1 MKKGLDALARAT
13 TVAILMLG
21 ACAAQA
27 QTVSQTTKPFE
38 IVEATIDDIHMAM
51 RAGKLTA
58 RQLVQGYLDR
68 INAYDKQ
75 GPTIN
80 SIITLNPNA
89 LAEADRLDAALRT
102 SGLVGPLHG
111 IAILVKDEI
120 DTAGMPTT
128 LGTVVFKDYR
138 PPKDAFAIDK
148 LRKAGAIILGKTTLS
163 EFAAGD
169 TYGSIFGVTRNPY
182 DLDRTVG
189 GSSGGSGAALAA
201 NFSTVTIGE
210 ETVAS
215 IRRPGAWNAVVSLR
229 PTPGLVSRTGMWDG
243 YPTVHAQM
251 GPMARTVRDLAK
263 LLDGMVGY
271 DPEDPV
277 TALGVGKVEGSYTRY
292 LDQGALNGAR
302 IGILRE
308 SIGNQSDPNAP
319 DFKIVDA
326 AFEKNIAELKAA
338 GATLVDPIVIPNL
351 KKLLATRERN
361 PIETDAALELY
372 LARNPSSP
380 YKNRT
385 DIINSPDIEKSF
397 PPPNVTRYKAPSPPF
412 NPARY
417 VQYVQARDEL
427 MIAIAKVMADN
438 KLDAIVHKSV
448 EHEPS
453 LIKNGINPPYVTTR
467 GVHPDG
473 CRCWRS
479 PEPLKDGIDPLN
491 PIILSDDAHA
501 VRRAFEHLSRQIF
514 RPLSFRDIHCGADK
528 LNKITGRVEDWAS
541 HYVDELDC
549 AFRKDNSLVQLIT
562 LPFTECFINNFS

>member
-1 MKKGLDALARAT
+1 MKEKFHVVAGLM
-13 TVAILMLG
+13 TVAISMLWAG
-21 ACAAQA
+21 PGQG
-27 QTVSQTTKPFE
+27 QNTTSAPFQ
-38 IVEATIDDIHMAM
+38 IVEATIDDVHTAF
-51 RAGKLTA
+51 RSGRLTA

-75 GPTIN
+75 GPNIN
-80 SIITLNPNA
+80 SIITINPNA
-89 LAEADRLDAALRT
+89 LAEADRLDAAFGV
-102 SGLVGPLHG
+102 SGFVGPLHG
-111 IAILVKDEI
+111 IAILVKDEV

-138 PPKDAFAIDK
+138 PPKDAFVIDK

-182 DLDRTVG
+182 DLERTVG
-189 GSSGGSGAALAA
+189 GSSGGSGAALTA
-201 NFSTVTIGE
+201 NFSTVAIGE

-292 LDQGALNGAR
+292 LDQGGLNGAR

-308 SIGNQSDPNAP
+308 SIGNQSDPNSA
-319 DFKIVDA
+319 DFKNVDA
-326 AFEKNIAELKAA
+326 AFQTNVAELKAA
-338 GATLVDPIVIPNL
+338 GATVVDPIVIPNL
-351 KKLLATRERN
+351 QKLLATRERD
-361 PIETDAALELY
+361 PIETEAALERY
-372 LARNPSSP
+372 LARNPGSP
-380 YKNRT
+380 FKTRA

-397 PPPNVTRYKAPSPPF
+397 PPPNVARYKAPSPPL
-412 NPARY
+412 NAARY
-417 VQYVQARDEL
+417 LEYVRARDEL
-427 MIAIAKVMADN
+427 MITIAKVMADN
-438 KLDAIVHKSV
+438 KFDAIVHKSV

-453 LIKNGINPPYVTTR
+453 LIRDGIDPPYVTTR
-467 GVHPDG
+467 GVPTLNTFLIYAASVTVPAG
-473 CRCWRS
+473 FTS
-479 PEPLKDGIDPLN
+479 NNLPVGITFFGLPYSEPMLLKLAYSYEQATHHRMPPKTTPAL
-491 PIILSDDAHA
+491 A
-501 VRRAFEHLSRQIF
+501 R
-514 RPLSFRDIHCGADK
+514 
-528 LNKITGRVEDWAS
+528 
-541 HYVDELDC
+541 
-549 AFRKDNSLVQLIT
+549 
-562 LPFTECFINNFS
+562 